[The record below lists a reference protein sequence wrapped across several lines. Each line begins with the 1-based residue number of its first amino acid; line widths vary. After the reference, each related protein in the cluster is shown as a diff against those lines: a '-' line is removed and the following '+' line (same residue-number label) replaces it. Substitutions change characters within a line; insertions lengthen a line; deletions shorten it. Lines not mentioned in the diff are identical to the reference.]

1 MLPNLPKWDSGSNLP
16 HFVFLSA
23 YFCHSERSEESPAS
37 LGHSPKLNLVILT
50 TAKTPRALSGTQSLA
65 SSYHS
70 EHSEGSPALS
80 GKNLNLYL
88 AQYPPYL
95 GIGRSDTKPIVLL

>member
-23 YFCHSERSEESPAS
+23 YFCHSEYYDFV
-37 LGHSPKLNLVILT
+37 KLNLVILT